1 MFKLAAQQAAELRA
15 KLVINPSFEMLRQ
28 VECWLK
34 DEYENS
40 CSGFYPSWDI
50 IRHRFDNGQVILL
63 QAKGRAVGFICWYGT
78 SAVKFIDFV
87 EVMPHARRRGLGR
100 FMVEECLDV
109 FREIGCVVV
118 SLECPYFASLPFWRS
133 LNFIPNTAGI
143 SCVNQRMFKV
153 LTTSL
158 ELSGLKSTDSP
169 VVELWNEPPDDT
181 ANKEATWRWLIQL
194 ENGSSRLVTPVIYPC
209 LPDWRLR
216 VRAGSKI
223 FANTEVKHFS
233 MNQIYFDGF
242 LIIERLGAEPI

>member
-1 MFKLAAQQAAELRA
+1 MFELPAQKAEELKA
-15 KLVINPSFEMLRQ
+15 KLIINPSFEMLRQ
-28 VECWLK
+28 VEGWLR

-63 QAKGRAVGFICWYGT
+63 LAKGRAAGFICWYGT

-87 EVMPHARRRGLGR
+87 EIMPQVRRRGLGR
-100 FMVEECLDV
+100 LMVEECMDV
-109 FREIGCVVV
+109 FRESGCVVV
-118 SLECPYFASLPFWRS
+118 SLECPFFASLPFWRS

-158 ELSGLKSTDSP
+158 ELFGLKSTDSP
-169 VVELWNEPPDDT
+169 VVELWNNPPDDT
-181 ANKEATWRWLIQL
+181 GNTEATWKWRIQL
-194 ENGSSRLVTPVIYPC
+194 ENGSRRLVTPVIYPC

-216 VRAGSKI
+216 VRVGSKI
-223 FANTEVKHFS
+223 FVDTAVKHFS
-233 MNQIYFDGF
+233 MNQVYFDGF
-242 LIIERLGAEPI
+242 LIIERLDIEHQ